1 MKTFAEY
8 QIIGR
13 VGRIIPAGP
22 TLKVSVGAD
31 YGRKNDDGTW
41 ESKMFWNTITVFNE
55 NMIRWARSSLGTGDL
70 IHVRGT
76 IREVSYDKDGET
88 RYGVSLSVDQLDLLA
103 KKQNAA

>member
-13 VGRIIPAGP
+13 IGRVIPAGSA
-22 TLKVSVGAD
+22 LKVSVAAD
-31 YGRKNDDGTW
+31 YGRRNDKGAW
-41 ESKMFWNTITVFNE
+41 EEKPFWNTVTVFNE
-55 NMIRWARSSLGTGDL
+55 NMIRWARDNLGTGDL

-88 RYGVSLSVDQLDLLA
+88 RYGVSLSADQLDLLA
-103 KKQNAA
+103 KKQGAA

>member
-1 MKTFAEY
+1 MKTFAKY

-31 YGRKNDDGTW
+31 YGRRNDEDMW
-41 ESKMFWNTITVFNE
+41 ESKMFWNTVTVFNE
-55 NMIRWARSSLGTGDL
+55 NMVRWPRANLGTGDL

-88 RYGVSLSVDQLDLLA
+88 RYGVSLAADQLDFLA
-103 KKQNAA
+103 KKQDAA

>member
-31 YGRKNDDGTW
+31 YGRRND
-41 ESKMFWNTITVFNE
+41 K
-55 NMIRWARSSLGTGDL
+55 
-70 IHVRGT
+70 
-76 IREVSYDKDGET
+76 GEW
-88 RYGVSLSVDQLDLLA
+88 
-103 KKQNAA
+103 

>member
-31 YGRKNDDGTW
+31 YGRKNDEGVW
-41 ESKMFWNTITVFNE
+41 ESKMFWNTVTVFNE
-55 NMIRWARSSLGTGDL
+55 NMIRWAKTSLSTGDL

-76 IREVSYDKDGET
+76 IREVSYDKDGKT
-88 RYGVSLSVDQLDLLA
+88 RYGVSLSADQLDLLA
-103 KKQNAA
+103 KKQDAA